1 MSDPTPGQRQT
12 TRNSAGTEADEIGLR
27 LRETR
32 LARRLTL
39 GKLSER
45 TGLSIG
51 SLSQI
56 ERGLV
61 SPTIRTVY
69 AIAAALEVAPAEI
82 IDPGGARQAGG
93 ESPYFLRRAHQP
105 KVLDTNGVI
114 KLLASPSEQDRYKA
128 YVVSIEPGG
137 SSGDDS
143 YAHSGDE
150 IGYVMK
156 GTFSLQIDGHI
167 HLLGEGDCFAF
178 PSGIRHRFF
187 NNGET
192 PAEIIWINSQ
202 K

>member
-1 MSDPTPGQRQT
+1 MPDRSQSQT
-12 TRNSAGTEADEIGLR
+12 TRSATGTEADEIGLR

-32 LARRLTL
+32 LSQGLTL

-69 AIAAALEVAPAEI
+69 AIAAALDVSPAEI
-82 IDPGGARQAGG
+82 IDPSGARQGG
-93 ESPYFLRRAHQP
+93 SESPYFLRRAHQP
-105 KVLDTNGVI
+105 KVLDTNGVVKI
-114 KLLASPSEQDRYKA
+114 LASPSEQDRYKA
-128 YVVSIEPGG
+128 YLVQVEPGG
-137 SSGDDS
+137 SSGDEA
-143 YAHSGDE
+143 YAHAGE
-150 IGYVMK
+150 EVGYVVK

>member
-1 MSDPTPGQRQT
+1 MPDRSSTQSRPGKA
-12 TRNSAGTEADEIGLR
+12 NGESNADEIGLR

-32 LARRLTL
+32 LAKRLTL
-39 GKLSER
+39 GKLSEA

-69 AIAAALEVAPAEI
+69 LIANALDVAPAEI
-82 IDPGGARQAGG
+82 IDPIGARQSSS
-93 ESPYFLRRAHQP
+93 ESPYLLRKALQP
-105 KVLDTNGVI
+105 KVLDTNGVVKI
-114 KLLASPSEQDRYKA
+114 LATPSEQDRYKA
-128 YVVSIEPGG
+128 YVVRIEPEG
-137 SSGDDS
+137 SSGDDA
-143 YAHSGDE
+143 YAHAGDE
-150 IGYVMK
+150 VGIVIK
-156 GTFSLQIDGHI
+156 GTFSLQIDGHV

-178 PSGIRHRFF
+178 PSSIRHRFF